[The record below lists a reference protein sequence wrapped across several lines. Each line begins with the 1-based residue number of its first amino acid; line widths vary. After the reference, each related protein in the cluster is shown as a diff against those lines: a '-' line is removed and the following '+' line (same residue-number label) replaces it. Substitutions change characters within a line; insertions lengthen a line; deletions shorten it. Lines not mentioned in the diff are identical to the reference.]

1 MPNERK
7 LLRRVAILA
16 NGFTLD
22 IAQAVASDLELDEL
36 AILDAL
42 GGLVEK
48 SLVQVVGGDGDELPR
63 YFLLETTRLY
73 AVDQLSAAGE
83 TQALL
88 ERRGQVLAT
97 WAAEASK
104 AFFETPELV
113 WLQRCLP
120 EWENVMTALDW
131 AERTGAA
138 DQFVPL
144 FNAAARIAPRGGDV
158 VVFRRYIHTACSI
171 ARDVA
176 PESAAQLL
184 RSVGGC
190 LALVSNRRA
199 LETFR
204 AAVESARAS
213 GDRWLLYLSL
223 VNYARLLASG
233 SNLEAPKFTEAIIVE
248 ARGLE
253 DPSWPKVVR
262 GMLRHAEGGACAEG
276 GDLISARTRYLEALR
291 LYIEARSVSGARAAQ
306 LALLDIEARQGNDAE
321 AIRLGE
327 ALAPAFRDSRGQVFF
342 PIAILCALYARQGD
356 LARARAAAIEALRV
370 VRHQRLAVTVF
381 AHIALFAAREG
392 RVVDAA
398 RLLGYADASL
408 RTNLHKFETLE
419 EIFRHEALALIGAAM
434 SQADLNAL
442 TAEGELLSDAEAD
455 AIAIGSVEDRPARE
469 PTSG

>member
-1 MPNERK
+1 MPQHA
-7 LLRRVAILA
+7 LRLVAAMLWFSGATFIRP
-16 NGFTLD
+16 
-22 IAQAVASDLELDEL
+22 VRS
-36 AILDAL
+36 
-42 GGLVEK
+42 
-48 SLVQVVGGDGDELPR
+48 
-63 YFLLETTRLY
+63 
-73 AVDQLSAAGE
+73 
-83 TQALL
+83 
-88 ERRGQVLAT
+88 RGT
-97 WAAEASK
+97 W
-104 AFFETPELV
+104 
-113 WLQRCLP
+113 
-120 EWENVMTALDW
+120 
-131 AERTGAA
+131 
-138 DQFVPL
+138 
-144 FNAAARIAPRGGDV
+144 
-158 VVFRRYIHTACSI
+158 
-171 ARDVA
+171 
-176 PESAAQLL
+176 L
-184 RSVGGC
+184 RSPRRSCCVRSAGC

-253 DPSWPKVVR
+253 DPSWPRWSAGCFDTPREELVR
-262 GMLRHAEGGACAEG
+262 RGRPHQRPYALPR
-276 GDLISARTRYLEALR
+276 SVEAL
-291 LYIEARSVSGARAAQ
+291 IEARSVSGARAAQ